1 MKEFGI
7 STNNESKSQY
17 VSDENLTWEFEPSR
31 ALITNMFAQ
40 RKDDIEKL
48 NALTG
53 LNVTIDY
60 GEILTETKR
69 HYEEVM
75 SQYQQEESPQ
85 EQGEEGGE
93 EDVDNTQSE

>member
-1 MKEFGI
+1 
-7 STNNESKSQY
+7 
-17 VSDENLTWEFEPSR
+17 
-31 ALITNMFAQ
+31 MFAQ

-75 SQYQQEESPQ
+75 SQYPQEESPN
-85 EQGEEGGE
+85 EEGEEGGE
-93 EDVDNTQSE
+93 ENANNAQSE